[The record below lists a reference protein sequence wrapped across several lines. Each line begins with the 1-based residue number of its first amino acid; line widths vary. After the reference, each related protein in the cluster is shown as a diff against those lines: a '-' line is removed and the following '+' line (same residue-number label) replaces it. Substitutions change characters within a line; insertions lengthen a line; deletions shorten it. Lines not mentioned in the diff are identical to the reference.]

1 MAIRAEARDRR
12 QRRGKGHRQHKCME
26 YRGADHCCTPDVEPL
41 LSECLYSVA
50 FLGHTA
56 APPTSVMN
64 CAVLLPPEAWTSHQ
78 LYNTPEGSMSA
89 LGQKRITANRMSALG
104 QKQTCAAH
112 MPFYFAPAATH
123 SFTKRERSSIFT
135 FCCSASFAHSR
146 IFFAL
151 SLGIIFSGAVA
162 FTSADAT
169 CARNIATK
177 VTAVKNTVGRC
188 LRMNALLWLVH
199 DEVYRA
205 RARKLRA
212 MGASHPNADTRQRY
226 YNGAKGHKRTR
237 AVH

>member
-1 MAIRAEARDRR
+1 
-12 QRRGKGHRQHKCME
+12 
-26 YRGADHCCTPDVEPL
+26 
-41 LSECLYSVA
+41 
-50 FLGHTA
+50 
-56 APPTSVMN
+56 
-64 CAVLLPPEAWTSHQ
+64 
-78 LYNTPEGSMSA
+78 MSA

-177 VTAVKNTVGRC
+177 VIAVRNTVGRC
-188 LRMNALLWLVH
+188 LRMNALLWLVR
-199 DEVYRA
+199 DGSLSRKDA
-205 RARKLRA
+205 RGGETISSAPWPLHTRRQTLVSDITMALRA
-212 MGASHPNADTRQRY
+212 ISTLVQCTNLRSLFDHLVSERQKIYRQLD
-226 YNGAKGHKRTR
+226 AR
-237 AVH
+237 

>member
-1 MAIRAEARDRR
+1 
-12 QRRGKGHRQHKCME
+12 
-26 YRGADHCCTPDVEPL
+26 
-41 LSECLYSVA
+41 
-50 FLGHTA
+50 
-56 APPTSVMN
+56 
-64 CAVLLPPEAWTSHQ
+64 
-78 LYNTPEGSMSA
+78 MSA
-89 LGQKRITANRMSALG
+89 LGQKRITPNRMSALG